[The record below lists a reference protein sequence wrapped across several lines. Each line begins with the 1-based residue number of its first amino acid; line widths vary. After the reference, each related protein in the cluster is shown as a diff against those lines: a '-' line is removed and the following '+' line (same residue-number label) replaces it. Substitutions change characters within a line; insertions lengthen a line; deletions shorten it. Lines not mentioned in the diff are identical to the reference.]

1 MTATPQAGASTY
13 ATVALKQLCI
23 APENVRAHLPPDAG
37 IPQLW
42 QTIKAARQLYPLL
55 CRPGKKAEADYAALD
70 GRRRYYAFKHGVEI
84 CDITDDEPVN
94 IQIETDKNRQL
105 AATLL
110 TASETE
116 PTHLVDII
124 KTIGELRGRK
134 MKTGA
139 ISEALGYEK
148 LQIDRWGALSTLSDD
163 ALEALRAGKL
173 TFRQA
178 TLLTKIADS
187 ETQAALVQQAI
198 NGSLYDQSISSMIV
212 GARITAADPRVR
224 LVGLSRYT
232 AAGGRIESDLFNET
246 PDILL
251 DPDKLQTA
259 WTECARP
266 LCVAMKES
274 GLAVFVSFDRQYTA
288 PEGFQNLPHDI
299 YGGGPGAG
307 EARDD
312 AMRELTAARNV
323 LRDID
328 DFDDTTTEALLAYV
342 ERSLA
347 YARTRVPDDTI
358 GAVIVCP
365 DKDFGLALTYFTAIP
380 APQEEE
386 GPSDGAGDAGGDPV
400 QAPSRIGLA
409 RDGASAPAVHRG
421 ATRED
426 YEPTAEVKLE
436 RAAAKL
442 VEAPREP
449 VVTIEART
457 NGLHERYTDLATRGL
472 IRAVADEPETALN
485 ILIARLFVKIV
496 VQPWSS
502 QQDSATTI
510 EATPYRR
517 AGSEPHPAL
526 DGDVRA
532 RLEERRL
539 AFIDAGVRPIAWVST
554 LAHGEKMT
562 MLAELTALSLDL
574 VEPNTKVPRN
584 GARADAAEIAETID
598 HDFTNFATPDEAFF
612 AAHGKTELLKML
624 ERFDPAASVEASSL
638 RKDDLAAFVAERA
651 AEHRWAP
658 DALSWRQAASDTAVA
673 DPEGDAG
680 PEPQDPDRAALA
692 AAMGLSPE
700 APADEAPAP
709 TTEDG
714 DDEPGAH
721 DGQDPS
727 DAALAA

>member
-1 MTATPQAGASTY
+1 MTDKSTAGPPQT
-13 ATVALKQLCI
+13 TVVALNTLAI
-23 APENVRAHLPPDAG
+23 APENVRANLPADAG

-42 QTIKAARQLYPLL
+42 QTLKAAGQLYVMLV
-55 CRPGKKAEADYAALD
+55 RPGKKGEADHMILD
-70 GRRRYYAFKHGVEI
+70 GRRRFLAFSHGVEI
-84 CDITDDEPVN
+84 GDIPADHCVKV
-94 IQIETDKNRQL
+94 QIETDKNRQL

-124 KTIGELRGRK
+124 RTIRVLRDRK
-134 MKTGA
+134 MKTGSIA
-139 ISEALGYEK
+139 EALGYEK
-148 LQIDRWGALSTLSDD
+148 IQIDRWGALATLSDD

-178 TLLTKIADS
+178 TLLTKIADT
-187 ETQAALVQQAI
+187 ETQAALVQQAV

-266 LCVAMKES
+266 LCVAMKDS

-288 PEGFQNLPHDI
+288 PDGFQGLPVEV

-307 EARDD
+307 EARDE
-312 AMRELTAARNV
+312 AMRELTAARNA

-328 DFDDTTTEALLAYV
+328 DFDDTTTDALLTYV

-347 YARTRVPDDTI
+347 YAQTRVPGEAI

-365 DKDFGLALTYFTAIP
+365 DKDFGLSLTYFTAVP
-380 APQEEE
+380 APQEEQPQVQ
-386 GPSDGAGDAGGDPV
+386 GSGDASEGDGSTDRV
-400 QAPSRIGLA
+400 ALA
-409 RDGASAPAVHRG
+409 SDGASAPKVHRG

-426 YEPTAEVKLE
+426 YEPTEEVKLE

-485 ILIARLFVKIV
+485 ILLARLFVKIA

-502 QQDSATTI
+502 QQESATTI
-510 EATPYRR
+510 EATPYSRT
-517 AGSEPHPAL
+517 GVNPHPAL

-539 AFIDAGVRPIAWVST
+539 AFIEAGVRPIAWIST

-598 HDFTNFATPDEAFF
+598 HDFTNFTTPDEAFF

-658 DALSWRQAASDTAVA
+658 DALSWRQSTTDAAVA
-673 DPEGDAG
+673 DTEGDASA
-680 PEPQDPDRAALA
+680 EPQDAARAALA
-692 AAMGLSPE
+692 EQLGAVFSGE
-700 APADEAPAP
+700 TPADDEATTANQEPAEQSGDVQEP
-709 TTEDG
+709 TDT
-714 DDEPGAH
+714 
-721 DGQDPS
+721 
-727 DAALAA
+727 ALAA